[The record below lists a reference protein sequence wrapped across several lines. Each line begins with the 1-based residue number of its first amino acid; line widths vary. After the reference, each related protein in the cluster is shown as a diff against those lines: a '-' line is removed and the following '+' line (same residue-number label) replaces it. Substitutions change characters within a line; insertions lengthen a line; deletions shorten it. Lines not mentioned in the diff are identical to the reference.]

1 MDADARNPL
10 DHGAS
15 APQTI
20 LMRIMPKA
28 GELGEVAEFRE
39 TSAQV
44 RVRRGGFKFK
54 FKFNLPSRVP
64 SVPSPSTL
72 TPTASLESTFDRLD
86 PLGCLLFM

>member
-28 GELGEVAEFRE
+28 ARGRDLFTLVYF
-39 TSAQV
+39 
-44 RVRRGGFKFK
+44 RVRRD
-54 FKFNLPSRVP
+54 
-64 SVPSPSTL
+64 
-72 TPTASLESTFDRLD
+72 E
-86 PLGCLLFM
+86 